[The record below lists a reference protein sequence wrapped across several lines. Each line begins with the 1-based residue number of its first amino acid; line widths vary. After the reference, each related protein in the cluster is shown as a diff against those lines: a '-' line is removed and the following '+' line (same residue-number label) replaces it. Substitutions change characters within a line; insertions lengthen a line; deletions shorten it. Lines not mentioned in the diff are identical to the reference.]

1 MWVLLHD
8 VDVIMR
14 TCIWVMRSARGH
26 LIKSIRDRADGGIAR
41 STASS
46 TTTLE
51 QRGTGRRGQTRDRWP
66 PSGGVA
72 KTWKVVAQLFRRQRN
87 GLHSGGVAKTYRL
100 ITGVRVEICIATPEV
115 QRILTDE
122 TLKCRAV
129 VPRAIVIQSGSV
141 VLSPGEL
148 VRIGTRR
155 AAYRAVAERIVR
167 ILGLDAAGGASQGDA
182 AAQDVGKIIVRARS
196 IAPLEVL
203 VDAKTGQHVRA
214 RGATLEL
221 LHRIQAV
228 VRNWIEV
235 PLIDLRVRRPDRV
248 IYSRLRSRRD
258 DFFAQIQ
265 RA

>member
-115 QRILTDE
+115 QRILTDCQRRTKTASVGRSKSTSME
-122 TLKCRAV
+122 RMVLAAGRGSARGISPSLV
-129 VPRAIVIQSGSV
+129 HGISSRRAIRESQAYPGSV
-141 VLSPGEL
+141 
-148 VRIGTRR
+148 
-155 AAYRAVAERIVR
+155 
-167 ILGLDAAGGASQGDA
+167 GG
-182 AAQDVGKIIVRARS
+182 
-196 IAPLEVL
+196 
-203 VDAKTGQHVRA
+203 
-214 RGATLEL
+214 
-221 LHRIQAV
+221 
-228 VRNWIEV
+228 
-235 PLIDLRVRRPDRV
+235 
-248 IYSRLRSRRD
+248 
-258 DFFAQIQ
+258 
-265 RA
+265 